1 MAERRPETTIAIA
14 RVITE
19 RDVRDQQ
26 ALKFCDI
33 GRWAVVTVG
42 HIETFESYDA
52 ASRHASSLNRTPA

>member
-19 RDVRDQQ
+19 CDVRDHQK
-26 ALKFCDI
+26 LKFCDI

-42 HIETFESYDA
+42 YIELFDGYDTA
-52 ASRHASSLNRTPA
+52 TKHASSLNRTPA